1 MATTERLT
9 QRTRED
15 IYTSVNIKLLGYAMT
30 RRAYDTGRVRLV
42 HHNQCVIFLG
52 KLANLVHRSDIAVHG
67 EHAVRGMIR

>member
-1 MATTERLT
+1 
-9 QRTRED
+9 
-15 IYTSVNIKLLGYAMT
+15 MT

-67 EHAVRGMIR
+67 EHAVRGDDTVTLGLRLL